1 MALKSLSLGVALLAL
16 VAAVPA
22 QALTISTFGGEHDA
36 VEVGSEF
43 VLSSAFSGKFEFTL
57 SSLSEVSFFGVS
69 TLPFMG
75 LGLFSDAGD
84 MLAGT
89 LLSPFTG
96 ESVTSALL
104 NAGSYY
110 YAPVFP
116 AGTVTGA
123 YAFQS
128 EVSPVPEP
136 SVYAMLLAGLG
147 VVGFMARRRNKGAN

>member
-1 MALKSLSLGVALLAL
+1 M
-16 VAAVPA
+16 
-22 QALTISTFGGEHDA
+22 
-36 VEVGSEF
+36 
-43 VLSSAFSGKFEFTL
+43 

-104 NAGSYY
+104 SAGSYY

-116 AGTVTGA
+116 VGAVTA
-123 YAFQS
+123 NYAFQS
-128 EVSPVPEP
+128 EVSSVPEP
-136 SVYAMLLAGLG
+136 TAFSMLLAALSI
-147 VVGFMARRRNKGAN
+147 VAFVAAHRRKERH